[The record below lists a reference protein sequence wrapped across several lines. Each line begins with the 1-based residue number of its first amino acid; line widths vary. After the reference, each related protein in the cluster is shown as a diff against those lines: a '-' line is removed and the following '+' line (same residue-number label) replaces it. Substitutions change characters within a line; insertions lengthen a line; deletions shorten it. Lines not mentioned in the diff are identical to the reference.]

1 MSIDWVSLNPFGS
14 GQWFEPECK
23 RMILSNRQAKE
34 ADRVGGIE
42 LIVLWPLTLGPE
54 PALDIDHEREATP
67 AERAYAERLVGA
79 DCAARGLVPVHVRV
93 AVLRRPKSLSVAGGE
108 TRAHLAITII
118 GRRWV
123 HATGRPGAME
133 MWAS

>member
-1 MSIDWVSLNPFGS
+1 MT
-14 GQWFEPECK
+14 
-23 RMILSNRQAKE
+23 LSNRQAKE

-42 LIVLWPLTLGPE
+42 LMVLWPPSLGIE
-54 PALDIDHEREATP
+54 PSLDVDHEREATP
-67 AERAYAERLVGA
+67 AERACAEGIVGA

-93 AVLRRPKSLSVAGGE
+93 AMVRRPKTLAVAGGE

-123 HATGRPGAME
+123 HATGRPRALE
-133 MWAS
+133 TWAQ